1 MHVATQDT
9 ENNAIT
15 RNTGDSESTAIT
27 GDITDAA
34 RSLETLKILLLLETL
49 K

>member
-1 MHVATQDT
+1 MHVVTQDT

-15 RNTGDSESTAIT
+15 RNTGD
-27 GDITDAA
+27 ITDAA
-34 RSLETLKILLLLETL
+34 RSPETLKTLLLLETL